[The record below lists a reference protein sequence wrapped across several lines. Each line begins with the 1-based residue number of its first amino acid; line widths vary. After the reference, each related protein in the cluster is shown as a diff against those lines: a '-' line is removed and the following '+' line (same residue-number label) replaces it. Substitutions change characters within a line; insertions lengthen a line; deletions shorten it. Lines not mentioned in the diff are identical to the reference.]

1 MSAESSRSVFKT
13 LDDSIKGVFS
23 TRLKESLEDG
33 ESDDGPAGAMVTGT
47 GAEVGVAEV
56 DSSDGAGIGNDVAR
70 DEGSAERMRRTT
82 GI

>member
-13 LDDSIKGVFS
+13 LDGSIKGVFS
-23 TRLKESLEDG
+23 IRLKKSLENG

-47 GAEVGVAEV
+47 GAEVGVAGV
-56 DSSDGAGIGNDVAR
+56 DSLDRAGIGNDIAR
-70 DEGSAERMRRTT
+70 DRGSAERMQRTT